1 MVRQADDKPF
11 MRYLGK
17 VMQAHARALDFR
29 YAWINVV
36 HIFFPYTF
44 FPNSKYY
51 SKKKIFFKDFQ
62 ALNEKF
68 GGFKNSDL
76 KVCQSN
82 LLVNRYLNTQSV
94 IDINHTRAKSIETIA
109 YWNNFQFSNWLGL

>member
-17 VMQAHARALDFR
+17 VMQARARALAFR

-36 HIFFPYTF
+36 HIFFPDTF
-44 FPNSKYY
+44 FPDSKYY
-51 SKKKIFFKDFQ
+51 SKKKIKKFEDFQ

-68 GGFKNSDL
+68 GGS
-76 KVCQSN
+76 
-82 LLVNRYLNTQSV
+82 RTV
-94 IDINHTRAKSIETIA
+94 I
-109 YWNNFQFSNWLGL
+109 